1 MLVDTNNIQV
11 TCVTDTLPNVF
22 KVNYN
27 KTALRQ
33 FADWEKFSRKIF
45 SEKHHHSDIMINFYS
60 VQI

>member
-27 KTALRQ
+27 KTALMQ
-33 FADWEKFSRKIF
+33 FAD
-45 SEKHHHSDIMINFYS
+45 
-60 VQI
+60 